1 MEVRIGTSGW
11 HYPHWRGPYYPE
23 TLPSSRLLEFYVRDF
38 DSVEINNSFYHLA
51 TADTFKAW
59 RKKTPDNFSFSVKGS
74 RFITHQKKLTDPS
87 RILERFIPVVAGLG
101 HKLGPILFQLPPR
114 WHCNVDR
121 LVAFL
126 EALPLGYRYSFEFR
140 DASWHSPAVYRALR
154 QHNAAFC
161 LYELAGFRTP
171 LVVTSDFAYIRLH
184 GPGKAYQGKYSSAAL
199 RAWARRLDQ
208 WSKQLAAAYVYFDND
223 EAGYAVHNA
232 SELKRML
239 SVEYKGDRGDH
250 IRS

>member
-11 HYPHWRGPYYPE
+11 HYPHWRGPYYPQK
-23 TLPSSRLLEFYVRDF
+23 LPSSHMLEFYARDF
-38 DSVEINNSFYHLA
+38 DSVEINNTFYHLP
-51 TADTFKAW
+51 TAGTFETW
-59 RKKTPDNFSFSVKGS
+59 ERTTPEKFCFSVKGS
-74 RFITHQKKLTDPS
+74 RFITHQKKLTDPA

-154 QHNAAFC
+154 QHNVAFC
-161 LYELAGFRTP
+161 FYELAGFRTP
-171 LVVTSDFAYIRLH
+171 LVVTADFAYVRLH
-184 GPGKAYQGKYSSAAL
+184 GPGKPYQGKYSSAAM
-199 RAWARRLDQ
+199 RAWARRLEQ
-208 WSKQLAAAYVYFDND
+208 LSKQLAAAYVYFDND

-232 SELKRML
+232 SELKRL
-239 SVEYKGDRGDH
+239 LFR
-250 IRS
+250 